1 MLNIPTLKAAARVP
15 LGSTARASPQVEYLS
30 SRNGSLRGAASTGVR
45 AGPGVVVGL
54 HGACRWGSHLEVE
67 LELSPRRPA
76 KKDRVCNTGS
86 MGEKES

>member
-1 MLNIPTLKAAARVP
+1 M
-15 LGSTARASPQVEYLS
+15 
-30 SRNGSLRGAASTGVR
+30 
-45 AGPGVVVGL
+45 
-54 HGACRWGSHLEVE
+54 EVE